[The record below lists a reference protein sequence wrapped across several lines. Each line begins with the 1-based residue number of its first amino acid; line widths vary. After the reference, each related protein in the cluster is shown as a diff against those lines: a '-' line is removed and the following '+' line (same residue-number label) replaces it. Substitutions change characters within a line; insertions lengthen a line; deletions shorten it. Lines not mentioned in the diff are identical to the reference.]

1 MQLHATAGG
10 THLCL
15 AAPWAGTLRTNS
27 TLVSRPSFRF
37 CPPVLKSSSSLCV
50 LSPQIDFFARNF
62 KCSHQSPRRSPSI
75 VADAFNGSEESARQV
90 VARRLENTAKYLR
103 RLGTLGFWSQL
114 VCSVVSAVI
123 LAFSVA
129 ISGSPTSQATFYATA
144 GGIIAAFL
152 SVFWSFGYIRMA
164 DRLRSTVNDLSKAPA
179 RADVVK
185 NLQNGVIINLLGMGL
200 TLLGMQATI
209 GTLVA
214 KSLTST
220 AGPYLQGTPA
230 GYSPVLA
237 LDVFLVQAS
246 ANTVLSHFL
255 GLFFSM
261 ELLRSVTHAQP
272 PPQNVI
278 PKPA

>member
-1 MQLHATAGG
+1 M
-10 THLCL
+10 
-15 AAPWAGTLRTNS
+15 
-27 TLVSRPSFRF
+27 
-37 CPPVLKSSSSLCV
+37 
-50 LSPQIDFFARNF
+50 
-62 KCSHQSPRRSPSI
+62 
-75 VADAFNGSEESARQV
+75 VAK
-90 VARRLENTAKYLR
+90 RLENTARYLR
-103 RLGTLGFWSQL
+103 RLGTLGFWGQL

-144 GGIIAAFL
+144 GGIVAAFL
-152 SVFWSFGYIRMA
+152 SVFWSFGYIRLA
-164 DRLRSTVNDLSKAPA
+164 ERLRSTVNDLSKAPA

-185 NLQNGVIINLLGMGL
+185 NLQRGVIINLLGMGL
-200 TLLGMQATI
+200 TLLGMQATV

-220 AGPYLQGTPA
+220 AGPFLQGTPA

-255 GLFFSM
+255 GLVFSV
-261 ELLRSVTHAQP
+261 ELLRSVTQSQP
-272 PPQNVI
+272 PPDSVI